1 MNRATRRAKSSPNIA
16 PPALPKRL
24 RLERRQFAIAFGK
37 VLKLLRDGANL
48 SQEELAHR
56 ADLDRTTASLLELG
70 KRSPMAYNLVRIARV
85 LEIDPPLLLRMTLR
99 RMEVER

>member
-1 MNRATRRAKSSPNIA
+1 MSANTPERVRVRAVRPVKSTP
-16 PPALPKRL
+16 
-24 RLERRQFAIAFGK
+24 EQRQFAIAFGK
-37 VLKLLRDGANL
+37 VLKLLRDGAHL

-56 ADLDRTTASLLELG
+56 AELDRTTASLLERG

-99 RMEVER
+99 RMEVQR